1 MGSKRP
7 DGDGLVRKRTDGRW
21 EGRIVVGHKED
32 GKPIFRY
39 VLAQTQKELT
49 KKLHAK
55 ILEFRGVEL
64 LEESSMT
71 LTEWLEKWLTEYKV
85 NTVRESTLERYR
97 TDLTNHVI
105 PRLGYKKISFITIND
120 IQKMYVDIK
129 ENGRI
134 AGRAE
139 KGNTLSD
146 SMVRSIHMMLHQAFE
161 DAVKERLISNN
172 PTKGT
177 TIPKKSRGELQVLNK
192 EQLDRFL
199 AEVDKDDIWRDFFY
213 TELTT
218 GLRRGE
224 LCGLKWTDFDEK
236 EGTLKINRSVS
247 HDKKGGIIEGETK
260 TGQGKRVIIL
270 PQSTFDLL
278 KERKQKSHSEWI
290 FENPLKPER
299 PVSPC
304 SAYNRMKVILKRAN
318 LPSIR
323 FHDLRHTFATHALTS
338 GVDAKTLS
346 GILGHTNASFTLD
359 TYTHVTTDMQK
370 RASEIVDDFVEDMFG
385 KGLDLL

>member
-7 DGDGLVRKRTDGRW
+7 DGDGLVRKRDDGRW
-21 EGRIVVGHKED
+21 EGRIVVGHKDD
-32 GKPIFRY
+32 GTPIFRY
-39 VLAQTQKELT
+39 VFGKTQRELT

-64 LEESSMT
+64 SEESSMT
-71 LTEWLEKWLTEYKV
+71 LDEWLERWLTEYKV
-85 NTVRESTLERYR
+85 NTIRESTLERYR

-105 PRLGYKKISFITIND
+105 PRLGYKKISFITTND

-134 AGRAE
+134 KNRE
-139 KGNTLSD
+139 KHGSMLSD

-161 DAVKERLISNN
+161 DAVKERLISKN

-177 TIPKKSRGELQVLNK
+177 TIPKKSHAEMQVLNK
-192 EQLDRFL
+192 EQMDRFF
-199 AEVDKDDIWRDFFY
+199 EEIDKDEIWRDFFY

-224 LCGLKWTDFDEK
+224 ICGLKWCDFDEK
-236 EGTLKINRSVS
+236 HGTLNICRNATS
-247 HDKKGGIIEGETK
+247 KKGGGVSIGETK
-260 TGQGKRVIIL
+260 TDTGNRLIYLPESTVKMLKKRKKHAL
-270 PQSTFDLL
+270 T
-278 KERKQKSHSEWI
+278 EWI
-290 FENPLKPER
+290 FPNPYRPED
-299 PVSPC
+299 PLLPN
-304 SAYNRMKVILKRAN
+304 SAYQKLKKILKKAE
-318 LPSIR
+318 LPNIR

-346 GILGHTNASFTLD
+346 KILGHTNASFTLD
-359 TYTHVTTDMQK
+359 TYTHVTSDMQD
-370 RASEIVDDFVEDMFG
+370 RAANIVGNFTENLFG
-385 KGLDLL
+385 DIIGG

>member
-7 DGDGLVRKRTDGRW
+7 DGDGLVRKRDDGRW

-32 GKPIFRY
+32 GTPIFRY
-39 VLAQTQKELT
+39 VFGKTQRELT

-64 LEESSMT
+64 SEESSMT

-85 NTVRESTLERYR
+85 NTIRESTLERYR

-105 PRLGYKKISFITIND
+105 PRLGCKKISFITTND

-134 AGRAE
+134 HNRNE
-139 KGNTLSD
+139 KGTALSD
-146 SMVRSIHMMLHQAFE
+146 SVVRSIHMMLHQAFE
-161 DAVKERLISNN
+161 DAVKERLISKN

-224 LCGLKWTDFDEK
+224 ICGLKWCDFDEK
-236 EGTLKINRSVS
+236 RGTLSICRNATA
-247 HDKKGGIIEGETK
+247 KKGGGVSIGETK
-260 TGQGKRVIIL
+260 TDTGNRLIYLPESTVKMLKKR
-270 PQSTFDLL
+270 
-278 KERKQKSHSEWI
+278 KKQALTEWI
-290 FENPLKPER
+290 FPNPYRPEA
-299 PVSPC
+299 PMLPN
-304 SAYNRMKVILKRAN
+304 SAYQKLKKILKSAD

-346 GILGHTNASFTLD
+346 KILGHTNASFTLD
-359 TYTHVTTDMQK
+359 TYTHVTSDMQE
-370 RASEIVDDFVEDMFG
+370 RAANIVGIFTENLFG
-385 KGLDLL
+385 DIIGD

>member
-7 DGDGLVRKRTDGRW
+7 DGDGLVRKRDDGRW

-32 GKPIFRY
+32 GTPIFRY
-39 VLAQTQKELT
+39 VFGKTQRELT

-64 LEESSMT
+64 SEESSMT
-71 LTEWLEKWLTEYKV
+71 LAEWLEKWLTEYKV
-85 NTVRESTLERYR
+85 NTIRESTLGRYR
-97 TDLTNHVI
+97 KDIENHVI
-105 PRLGYKKISFITIND
+105 PRLGYKKISFITTND

-134 AGRAE
+134 KNRE
-139 KGNTLSD
+139 KHGSVLSD
-146 SMVRSIHMMLHQAFE
+146 SVVRSIHMMLHQAFE
-161 DAVKERLISNN
+161 DAVKERLISKN

-224 LCGLKWTDFDEK
+224 ICGLKWCDFDEK
-236 EGTLKINRSVS
+236 HGTLSICRNATA
-247 HDKKGGIIEGETK
+247 KKGGGVSIGETK
-260 TGQGKRVIIL
+260 TDTGNRLIYLPESTVKMLKKR
-270 PQSTFDLL
+270 
-278 KERKQKSHSEWI
+278 KKQALTEWI
-290 FENPLKPER
+290 FPNPYRPED
-299 PVSPC
+299 PLLPN
-304 SAYNRMKVILKRAN
+304 SAYQKLKKILKTAD

-346 GILGHTNASFTLD
+346 KILGHTNASFTLD
-359 TYTHVTTDMQK
+359 TYTHVTSDMQE
-370 RASEIVDDFVEDMFG
+370 RAANIVGNFTENLFG
-385 KGLDLL
+385 DIIGG

>member
-7 DGDGLVRKRTDGRW
+7 DGDGLVRKRDDGRW
-21 EGRIVVGHKED
+21 EGRIVVGHKDD

-39 VLAQTQKELT
+39 VLAHTQKELT

-55 ILEFRGVEL
+55 ILEYRGVEL
-64 LEESSMT
+64 SEDSSMT
-71 LTEWLEKWLTEYKV
+71 LAEWLEKWLTEYKV

-105 PRLGYKKISFITIND
+105 PRLGYKKISFITTND

-161 DAVKERLISNN
+161 DAVKERLISRN

-177 TIPKKSRGELQVLNK
+177 TIPKKSRGELKVLNK
-192 EQLDRFL
+192 EELDRFL
-199 AEVDKDDIWRDFFY
+199 AEVDKDEIWRDFFH

-224 LCGLKWTDFDEK
+224 ICGLKWSDFNEK
-236 EGTLKINRSVS
+236 GGTLAIQRSVS
-247 HDKKGGIIEGETK
+247 AKTGGGVYIGETK
-260 TGQGKRVIIL
+260 TDTGKRKIYL
-270 PQSTFDLL
+270 PESTVKLL
-278 KERKQKSHSEWI
+278 KVRKKQALTEWV
-290 FENPLKPER
+290 FPNPYRPED
-299 PVSPC
+299 PMLPN
-304 SAYNRMKVILKRAN
+304 SAYHKLKRILKSAG
-318 LPSIR
+318 LPCIR

-346 GILGHTNASFTLD
+346 KILGHTNASFTLD
-359 TYTHVTTDMQK
+359 TYTHVTSDMQE
-370 RASEIVDDFVEDMFG
+370 RAANIVGSFTENLFG
-385 KGLDLL
+385 DIIGG

>member
-7 DGDGLVRKRTDGRW
+7 DGDGLVRKRDDGRW
-21 EGRIVVGHKED
+21 EGRIVVGHKDD

-39 VLAQTQKELT
+39 VLAHTQKELT

-55 ILEFRGVEL
+55 ILEYRGVEL
-64 LEESSMT
+64 SEDSSMT
-71 LTEWLEKWLTEYKV
+71 LIEWLEKWLTEYKV

-105 PRLGYKKISFITIND
+105 PRLGYKKISFITTND
-120 IQKMYVDIK
+120 IQKMYADIK

-134 AGRAE
+134 HNRNE
-139 KGNTLSD
+139 KGTALSN
-146 SMVRSIHMMLHQAFE
+146 SVVRSIHMMLHQAFE
-161 DAVKERLISNN
+161 DAVKERLISKN

-177 TIPKKSRGELQVLNK
+177 SIPKKSRGELQVLNK

-199 AEVDKDDIWRDFFY
+199 EEIDKDEIWRDFFY

-224 LCGLKWTDFDEK
+224 ICGLKWCDFDEK
-236 EGTLKINRSVS
+236 RGTLSICRNATA
-247 HDKKGGIIEGETK
+247 KKGGGVSIGETK
-260 TGQGKRVIIL
+260 TDTGNRLIYLPESTVKMLKKR
-270 PQSTFDLL
+270 
-278 KERKQKSHSEWI
+278 KKQALTEWI
-290 FENPLKPER
+290 FPNPYRPED
-299 PVSPC
+299 PLLPN
-304 SAYNRMKVILKRAN
+304 SAYQKLKKILKSAG

-338 GVDAKTLS
+338 GEDAKTLS
-346 GILGHTNASFTLD
+346 KILGHTNASFTLD
-359 TYTHVTTDMQK
+359 TYTHVTSDMQE
-370 RASEIVDDFVEDMFG
+370 RAANIVGSFTENLFG
-385 KGLDLL
+385 DIIGG

>member
-7 DGDGLVRKRTDGRW
+7 DGDGLVRKRDDGRW
-21 EGRIVVGHKED
+21 EGRIVVGHKDD

-39 VLAQTQKELT
+39 VLAHTQKELT

-55 ILEFRGVEL
+55 ILEYRGVEL
-64 LEESSMT
+64 SEDSSMT
-71 LTEWLEKWLTEYKV
+71 LAEWLEKWLTKYKV

-105 PRLGYKKISFITIND
+105 PRLGYKKISFITTND

-134 AGRAE
+134 QNREE
-139 KGNTLSD
+139 KGATLSD
-146 SMVRSIHMMLHQAFE
+146 SVVRSIHMMLHQAFE
-161 DAVKERLISNN
+161 DAVKERLISKN

-199 AEVDKDDIWRDFFY
+199 AGVDKDDIWRDFFY

-224 LCGLKWTDFDEK
+224 ICGLKWRDFDEK
-236 EGTLKINRSVS
+236 RGTLSICRNATA
-247 HDKKGGIIEGETK
+247 KKGGGVSIGGTK
-260 TGQGKRVIIL
+260 TDTGNRLIYL
-270 PQSTFDLL
+270 PESTVKLL
-278 KERKQKSHSEWI
+278 KARKKQALTEWI
-290 FENPLKPER
+290 FPNPYKPED
-299 PVSPC
+299 PMLPN
-304 SAYNRMKVILKRAN
+304 SAYHKLKRILKSAG
-318 LPSIR
+318 LPYIR

-346 GILGHTNASFTLD
+346 KILGHTNASFTLD
-359 TYTHVTTDMQK
+359 TYTHVTSDMQE
-370 RASEIVDDFVEDMFG
+370 RAANIVGNFTENLFG
-385 KGLDLL
+385 DIIGD

>member
-7 DGDGLVRKRTDGRW
+7 DGDGLVRKRDDGRW
-21 EGRIVVGHKED
+21 EGRIVVGHKDD

-39 VLAQTQKELT
+39 VLAHTQKELT

-55 ILEFRGVEL
+55 ILEYRGVEL
-64 LEESSMT
+64 SEDSSMT
-71 LTEWLEKWLTEYKV
+71 LIEWLEKWLTEYKV

-105 PRLGYKKISFITIND
+105 PRLGYKKISFITTND
-120 IQKMYVDIK
+120 IQKMYADIK

-134 AGRAE
+134 HNRNE
-139 KGNTLSD
+139 KGTALSN
-146 SMVRSIHMMLHQAFE
+146 SVVRSIHMMLHQAFE
-161 DAVKERLISNN
+161 DAVKERLISKN

-177 TIPKKSRGELQVLNK
+177 SIPKKSRGELQVLNK

-199 AEVDKDDIWRDFFY
+199 EEIDKDEIWRDFFY

-224 LCGLKWTDFDEK
+224 ICGLKWCDFDEK
-236 EGTLKINRSVS
+236 RGTLSICRNATA
-247 HDKKGGIIEGETK
+247 KKGGGVSIGETK
-260 TGQGKRVIIL
+260 TDTGNRLIYLPESTVKMLKKR
-270 PQSTFDLL
+270 
-278 KERKQKSHSEWI
+278 KKQALTEWI
-290 FENPLKPER
+290 FPNPYRPED
-299 PVSPC
+299 PLLPN
-304 SAYNRMKVILKRAN
+304 SAYQKLKKILKSAG

-346 GILGHTNASFTLD
+346 KILGHTNASFTLD
-359 TYTHVTTDMQK
+359 TYTHVTSDMQE
-370 RASEIVDDFVEDMFG
+370 RAANIVGSFTENLFG
-385 KGLDLL
+385 DIIGG

>member
-1 MGSKRP
+1 MGNKRP
-7 DGDGLVRKRTDGRW
+7 DGDGLVRKRDDGRW

-32 GKPIFRY
+32 GTPIFRY
-39 VLAQTQKELT
+39 VFGKTQRELT

-64 LEESSMT
+64 SEESSMT
-71 LTEWLEKWLTEYKV
+71 LAEWLEKWLTEYKV
-85 NTVRESTLERYR
+85 NTIRESTLGWYR
-97 TDLTNHVI
+97 KDIENHVI
-105 PRLGYKKISFITIND
+105 PRLGYKKISFITTND

-134 AGRAE
+134 HNRNE
-139 KGNTLSD
+139 KGTALSD
-146 SMVRSIHMMLHQAFE
+146 SVVRSIHMMLHQAFE
-161 DAVKERLISNN
+161 DAVKERLISKN

-224 LCGLKWTDFDEK
+224 ICGLKWCDFDEK
-236 EGTLKINRSVS
+236 RGTLSICRNATA
-247 HDKKGGIIEGETK
+247 KKGGGVSIGETK
-260 TGQGKRVIIL
+260 TDTGNRLIYLPESIIKMLKKRKKKAL
-270 PQSTFDLL
+270 T
-278 KERKQKSHSEWI
+278 EWI
-290 FENPLKPER
+290 FPNPYRPED
-299 PVSPC
+299 PMLPN
-304 SAYNRMKVILKRAN
+304 SAYQKLKKILKKAE
-318 LPSIR
+318 LPNIR

-346 GILGHTNASFTLD
+346 KILGHTNASFTLD
-359 TYTHVTTDMQK
+359 TYTHVTSDMQE
-370 RASEIVDDFVEDMFG
+370 RAANIVGNFTENLFG
-385 KGLDLL
+385 DIIGG

>member
-7 DGDGLVRKRTDGRW
+7 DGDGLVRKRDDGRW

-32 GKPIFRY
+32 GTPIFRY
-39 VLAQTQKELT
+39 VFGKTQRELT

-64 LEESSMT
+64 SEESSMT
-71 LTEWLEKWLTEYKV
+71 LAEWLEKWLSEYKV
-85 NTVRESTLERYR
+85 NTIRESTLERYR

-105 PRLGYKKISFITIND
+105 PRLGYKKISFITTND

-134 AGRAE
+134 HNRNE
-139 KGNTLSD
+139 KGTALSD
-146 SMVRSIHMMLHQAFE
+146 SVVRSIHMMLHQAFE
-161 DAVKERLISNN
+161 DAVKERLISKN

-199 AEVDKDDIWRDFFY
+199 AEVDKDEIWRDFFY

-224 LCGLKWTDFDEK
+224 ICGLKWCDFDEK
-236 EGTLKINRSVS
+236 HGTLSICRNATA
-247 HDKKGGIIEGETK
+247 KKGGGVSIGETK
-260 TGQGKRVIIL
+260 TDTGNRLIYLPESTVKMLKKR
-270 PQSTFDLL
+270 
-278 KERKQKSHSEWI
+278 KKQALTEWI
-290 FENPLKPER
+290 FPNPYRPED
-299 PVSPC
+299 PLLPN
-304 SAYNRMKVILKRAN
+304 SAYQKLKKILKSAD

-346 GILGHTNASFTLD
+346 KILGHTNASFTLD
-359 TYTHVTTDMQK
+359 TYTHVTSDMQE
-370 RASEIVDDFVEDMFG
+370 RAANIVGNFTENIFG
-385 KGLDLL
+385 DIIGE

>member
-7 DGDGLVRKRTDGRW
+7 DGDGLVRKRDDGRW
-21 EGRIVVGHKED
+21 EGRIVVGHKDD

-39 VLAQTQKELT
+39 VLAHTQKELT

-55 ILEFRGVEL
+55 ILEYRGVEL
-64 LEESSMT
+64 SEDSSMT
-71 LTEWLEKWLTEYKV
+71 LAEWLEKWLTEYKV

-105 PRLGYKKISFITIND
+105 PRLGYKKISFITTND

-134 AGRAE
+134 HNRNE
-139 KGNTLSD
+139 KGTALSD
-146 SMVRSIHMMLHQAFE
+146 SVVRSIHMMLHQAFE
-161 DAVKERLISNN
+161 DAVKERLISKN

-177 TIPKKSRGELQVLNK
+177 SIPKKSRGELQVLNK

-224 LCGLKWTDFDEK
+224 ICGLKWRDFDEK
-236 EGTLKINRSVS
+236 RGTLSICRNATA
-247 HDKKGGIIEGETK
+247 KKGGGVSIGGTK
-260 TGQGKRVIIL
+260 TDTGNRLIYLPESTVKMLKKR
-270 PQSTFDLL
+270 
-278 KERKQKSHSEWI
+278 KKQALTEWI
-290 FENPLKPER
+290 FPNPYRPED
-299 PVSPC
+299 PLLPN
-304 SAYNRMKVILKRAN
+304 SAYQKLKKILKSAG

-346 GILGHTNASFTLD
+346 KILGHTNASFTLD
-359 TYTHVTTDMQK
+359 TYTHVTSDMQE
-370 RASEIVDDFVEDMFG
+370 RAANIVGNFTESLFG
-385 KGLDLL
+385 DIIGG